1 MGLLCL
7 CGSCSETETLV
18 PAPVEG
24 NILTVSYKIPAR
36 NLKVGDTFI
45 VNLERETDSETGVTL
60 DFNGEET
67 TITEFPY
74 SYKKVLSKSGTY
86 KLTLKEGPIIFEYD
100 KMIVKIN
107 ASIVSSVEYT
117 INVFN

>member
-1 MGLLCL
+1 MGLLSL
-7 CGSCSETETLV
+7 CVSCGEDKHVS

-36 NLKVGDTFI
+36 NLKVGETLI
-45 VNLERETDSETGVTL
+45 VNLERGTGSESGVIL

-67 TITEFPY
+67 TITSFPY
-74 SYKKVLSKSGTY
+74 SYTKVLSKSGVY
-86 KLTLKEGPIIFEYD
+86 KLTLKEGPITFEFD
-100 KMIVKIN
+100 KTIVKIN
-107 ASIVSSVEYT
+107 ASINSSIEHT